1 MKIAVLGCKARKQD
15 YTCSAEE
22 MYSKSYLFSKQL
34 EIVKKN
40 YDKYYIMSSKYGLIE
55 PNTIIEP
62 YNLIFEPLKTDFTKG
77 MGVNYNNAPRA
88 TKEYKIEWAIKVGK
102 QLNQISGNI
111 DLWIG
116 LLYYN
121 PIKKYLPNNIRRVQ
135 VNSHSGINKMKGML
149 TQISTLDISVEEMI
163 NQQLLKV
170 DL

>member
-1 MKIAVLGCKARKQD
+1 MRIAII
-15 YTCSAEE
+15 TCGSKK
-22 MYSKSYLFSKQL
+22 KSYPCAAYKMYEDGIFFNKMKTYV
-34 EIVKKN
+34 ENV
-40 YDKYYIMSSKYGLIE
+40 YDEYYILSGKYGLLE
-55 PNTIIEP
+55 PTQVIEP
-62 YNLIFEPLKTDFTKG
+62 YGDVVFFAQKIFKNRGLKPQSKS
-77 MGVNYNNAPRA
+77 
-88 TKEYKIEWAIKVGK
+88 YKIEWAIKVGK